1 MAVTEEAKPRI
12 VVVGAGP
19 AGIRAAEALVGGGL
33 VPIVIDE
40 GERAGGQI
48 YRRPPQGFMRPPEA
62 LYGSEAA
69 KAIALHRTFDSLAAA
84 GRLVH
89 HSRSSVIA
97 IADGRLQVIGD
108 AGARWISYD
117 KLILAT
123 GAMDRVMPVPGWE
136 SAGVY
141 GLGAMQIALKAQ
153 GAALGRRIVLAGSGP
168 LLTLLAVQLLKA
180 GGQVAAILDTA
191 SMRQQLRGFSGL
203 AARPL
208 FALRG
213 LMMRRSLG
221 RLYHAGVRLDR
232 IEADGRG
239 PAAVLWRDEAGR
251 SQRTPCDAVGLGW
264 HLRAETRLADLAGC
278 DFAYD
283 ETWRQWLPQADAMGR
298 AGGGV
303 YLAGDGLRIVGAD
316 GAEVAGRLAAVAC
329 LQDLGLPAPDIASER
344 RRLARLNRFA
354 RGVAEAFPWPA
365 EAAAGLPDQTV
376 VCRCEGVTAGE
387 LRKTVEFGGGEVN
400 RVKSLG
406 RAGMGRCQ
414 GRYCEL
420 AAAEIV
426 ADSAGHAC
434 AAAAGRM
441 RGQAPVRPAPI
452 SALIQDA
459 ATGG

>member
-1 MAVTEEAKPRI
+1 MSQGAAPR
-12 VVVGAGP
+12 VVIVGAGP
-19 AGIRAAEALVGGGL
+19 AGIRAAETLVAGGL
-33 VPIVIDE
+33 TPIVIDE

-48 YRRPPQGFMRPPEA
+48 YRRPPQGFTRPPEA
-62 LYGSEAA
+62 LYGSEAP
-69 KAIALHRTFDSLAAA
+69 KAVALHQTFDAMAAA

-89 HSRSSVIA
+89 HPRSSVVA
-97 IADGRLQVIGD
+97 IVDGRLQVLDG
-108 AGARWISYD
+108 AGSRWISYD
-117 KLILAT
+117 RLILAT

-180 GGQVAAILDTA
+180 GGQVEAVLDTTP
-191 SMRQQLRGFSGL
+191 MRQQWRGFSGL

-213 LMMRRSLG
+213 LMMRQRLA
-221 RLYHAGVRLDR
+221 RLYQAGVTLDR
-232 IEADGRG
+232 IETDKRG
-239 PAAVLWRDEAGR
+239 PVAVLWRDADGKQ
-251 SQRTPCDAVGLGW
+251 QRTACDAVGLGW

-298 AGGGV
+298 AGRGV
-303 YLAGDGLRIVGAD
+303 YLAGDGLRILGAD
-316 GAEVAGRLAAVAC
+316 GAEVAGRLAAAAC
-329 LQDLGLPAPDIASER
+329 LRDLGLPAPDIAAER
-344 RRLARLNRFA
+344 RRLVHLGRFA
-354 RGVAEAFPWPA
+354 RGVAAAFPWPA
-365 EAAAGLPDQTV
+365 ETAAKLPDETV

-387 LRKTVEFGGGEVN
+387 LRRTVDFGGGEVN

-426 ADSAGHAC
+426 AGCAGYHSAGE
-434 AAAAGRM
+434 AGRL

-459 ATGG
+459 AAGG

>member
-1 MAVTEEAKPRI
+1 MSEGAEPRI

-19 AGIRAAEALVGGGL
+19 AGIRAAETLVAGGL
-33 VPIVIDE
+33 TPIVIDE

-48 YRRPPQGFMRPPEA
+48 YRRPPQGFTRPPET

-69 KAIALHRTFDSLAAA
+69 KAVALHQSFDAMAAA

-89 HSRSSVIA
+89 HPRSSVVA
-97 IADGRLQVIGD
+97 IADGRLQIIGET
-108 AGARWISYD
+108 GARWLSYD
-117 KLILAT
+117 RLVLAT

-180 GGQVAAILDTA
+180 GGQVAAVLDTTP
-191 SMRQQLRGFSGL
+191 MRQQLRGFSGL
-203 AARPL
+203 ATRPV

-213 LMMRRSLG
+213 LMMRRRLAG
-221 RLYHAGVRLDR
+221 LYHAGARLDR
-232 IEADGRG
+232 IETDERG

-251 SQRTPCDAVGLGW
+251 SQRTTCDAVGLGW

-298 AGGGV
+298 AGRGV
-303 YLAGDGLRIVGAD
+303 YLAGDGLRILGAD
-316 GAEVAGRLAAVAC
+316 GAEVAGRLAAAAC
-329 LQDLGLPAPDIASER
+329 LQDLNRPVPDVAADA
-344 RRLARLNRFA
+344 RRLARFGRFA
-354 RGVAEAFPWPA
+354 RGVALAFPWPA
-365 EAAAGLPDQTV
+365 EAAAGLPDETV
-376 VCRCEGVTAGE
+376 VCRCEGVTAEE
-387 LRKTVEFGGGEVN
+387 LRRTVDFGGGEVN

-406 RAGMGRCQ
+406 RVGMGRCQ

-426 ADSAGHAC
+426 SNCAGHESASK
-434 AAAAGRM
+434 AGRL

>member
-1 MAVTEEAKPRI
+1 MSEAAKPRV

-19 AGIRAAEALVGGGL
+19 AGIRAAEALVVGGL
-33 VPIVIDE
+33 EPVVIDE

-48 YRRPPQGFMRPPEA
+48 YRRPPQGFTRPPEV

-69 KAIALHRTFDSLAAA
+69 KAIALHRSFDSMVGA

-89 HSRSSVIA
+89 HSCSSVIA
-97 IADGRLQVIGD
+97 IADGRLQLIGD
-108 AGARWISYD
+108 AGARWMSYD
-117 KLILAT
+117 RLILAT

-136 SAGVY
+136 TAGVY

-180 GGQVAAILDTA
+180 GGQIAAVLDTA
-191 SMRQQLRGFSGL
+191 SMRQQLQGFSGL

-232 IEADGRG
+232 IETDERG

-251 SQRTPCDAVGLGW
+251 SQRTSCDAVGLGW

-283 ETWRQWLPQADAMGR
+283 ETWRQWLPQADATGR
-298 AGGGV
+298 AGRGV
-303 YLAGDGLRIVGAD
+303 YLAGDGLRILGAD
-316 GAEVAGRLAAVAC
+316 GAEVAGRLAAAAC
-329 LQDLGLPAPDIASER
+329 LQDLGLPFADISSEQ

-365 EAAAGLPDQTV
+365 EAAAGLPDDTV

-406 RAGMGRCQ
+406 RVGMGRCQ

-420 AAAEIV
+420 AAAEIL
-426 ADSAGHAC
+426 ADGAGHAC
-434 AAAAGRM
+434 AAAAGRL

-452 SALIQDA
+452 STLIQDA
-459 ATGG
+459 ATDG